1 MGRSNRGTR
10 PLDDRPILALDD
22 LRVDMA
28 RQRVMRG
35 GQPLD
40 VAGLSFQ
47 LLRYL
52 LQQGDRVVGFD
63 ELIEHVW
70 APAIVNEETVTQRV
84 KLLRQALGD
93 DGRNPRYIRSVRGR
107 GYQLCSA
114 PRAVA
119 FDADTGKARATP
131 PSKARRVA
139 FVVVSL
145 CAFGFGA
152 WATHAYRTA
161 PSRGAI
167 SADAP
172 DELLQRAKY
181 YAGIGQSENNERAIS
196 LYEDALRIHPD
207 DIAASTGLS
216 RALSA
221 RMCLYNGGPEA
232 AARAQRLAEAVIARA
247 PRDSR
252 GPDALAYAFDCRGE
266 LDAAIGAYE
275 AAIALD
281 PAARVDSRAS
291 VANLYMVEGRLADA
305 LAANV
310 AVEKTGAKL
319 RFLDLQIARNLDLL
333 GFSSEAEQRYAKL
346 FKLYPDNV
354 FGNVAYPRFLFA
366 QGRYAEAESALA
378 EARQRPLHPD
388 LFLLAGE
395 IALLRGDRSRAQD
408 AFAQASALRPHQS
421 LPQTLAHAYAAPL
434 DAGWLAAQAETRAS
448 EAATGAGDEWLEVAV
463 LRLAGSDRA
472 GAIDALRHAVA
483 GGFRDRA
490 WLQNTPLFRPLAD
503 DPAFA
508 GVVDAISRAVAQERA
523 IVLAAAWLPADL
535 VNAKAAVPAR

>member
-1 MGRSNRGTR
+1 
-10 PLDDRPILALDD
+10 LEDRPILAFDD
-22 LRVDMA
+22 LCVDIA

-70 APAIVNEETVTQRV
+70 APAVVNEETVTQRI

-107 GYQLCSA
+107 GYQLCGV
-114 PRAVA
+114 PREIA
-119 FDADTGKARATP
+119 ADHVVEKARTP
-131 PSKARRVA
+131 PPSQARRAALIVLSA
-139 FVVVSL
+139 
-145 CAFGFGA
+145 CALGFGA
-152 WATHAYRTA
+152 WATHAYHTA
-161 PSRGAI
+161 SSGGSTSERG
-167 SADAP
+167 SNTAP

-181 YAGIGQSENNERAIS
+181 YAGIGQTENNERAIT
-196 LYEDALRIHPD
+196 LYEDALHIHPD
-207 DIAASTGLS
+207 DIAASIGLS

-232 AARAQRLAEAVIARA
+232 AARAQQLAEAVIARA

-252 GPDALAYAFDCRGE
+252 GHDALAYAFDCRGD

-281 PAARVDSRAS
+281 PAARVDSLGS

-310 AVEKTGAKL
+310 AVEKTGMKL

-378 EARQRPLHPD
+378 EARQRPPHPD

-395 IALLRGDRSRAQD
+395 IALLRGDRARAQE
-408 AFAQASALRPHQS
+408 AFAQAAALRPHQS
-421 LPQTLAHAYAAPL
+421 LPQTLAHAYAAPV
-434 DAGWLAAQAETRAS
+434 DAGWLAAQAQARAS

-463 LRLAGSDRA
+463 LRLAGSHRA
-472 GAIDALRHAVA
+472 GAIDALRRAVA

-508 GVVDAISRAVAQERA
+508 GIVDAISRAVAQERA
-523 IVLAAAWLPADL
+523 TVLAAAWLPADL
-535 VNAKAAVPAR
+535 VNAKAAAAAR